1 MRFRESLSGFL
12 CASLLAACGGMESR
26 PAVDAAPPP
35 DTAPAVSPFVPQA
48 IETVINSMVAA
59 VTALGL
65 PGSAKPPIAV
75 QLKDLAGYFAPLV
88 TGANRMGMTLACPL
102 VVQSPFVAGATDIPS
117 EQAAIWQNQVIQSYL
132 DGGVYRGMALSPQQ
146 TDADSV
152 AYLNKFVEQR
162 GPVVTIDSDSP
173 TSQRSYFIAT
183 ANYQAGYTAGAML
196 AKVLNP
202 GDAIVVFGTTVTA
215 WTSGM
220 ERAQGAEDGATAGGL
235 TLTPRISPIWTDAT
249 DLAALQAALADPQ
262 LNIKGMLCIY
272 SDAYLCAQAAE
283 AVAGA
288 PGIIKIV
295 GFDMTATTK
304 TYFDK
309 GYFTGIAVQRQY
321 YMGELGV
328 LVPYCIDVLGAA
340 ATNQLLQPLLL
351 NGTFIDT
358 GIDIITTDN
367 YADYMTFLSTL
378 GINA

>member
-1 MRFRESLSGFL
+1 MRHVALRWALV
-12 CASLLAACGGMESR
+12 CAGLLAGCGGADA
-26 PAVDAAPPP
+26 PAKLDGGPAP
-35 DTAPAVSPFVPQA
+35 DTAPAVSPFAPQA
-48 IETVINSMVAA
+48 VEGVIASMLEAVRALSLPAA
-59 VTALGL
+59 
-65 PGSAKPPIAV
+65 AKPAIAV
-75 QLKDLAGYFAPLV
+75 LLKDLSGYFAPVV

-117 EQAAIWQNQVIQSYL
+117 QQAAVWQNEYIQGYL
-132 DGGVYRGMALSPQQ
+132 DTGLYRGMGLAPQQ

-152 AYLNKFVEQR
+152 AYLDEFAERR

-173 TSQRSYFIAT
+173 ASARSYFIAT

-196 AKVLNP
+196 AQALHP

-235 TLTPRISPIWTDAT
+235 VLTPRISPIWTDAT
-249 DLAALQAALADPQ
+249 DLAALKAVLADPQ
-262 LNIKGMLCIY
+262 LDIKGMLCIY
-272 SDAYLCAQAAE
+272 ADANLCAQAAE
-283 AVAGA
+283 EVVGA

-295 GFDMTATTK
+295 GFDMTAATK

-309 GYFTGIAVQRQY
+309 GYFTGVAVQRQY

-328 LVPYCIDVLGAA
+328 LVPYCIDVLGPA
-340 ATNQLLQPLLL
+340 ATKQLLQPILIDE
-351 NGTFIDT
+351 TFIDT
-358 GIDIITTDN
+358 GIDIITTAN